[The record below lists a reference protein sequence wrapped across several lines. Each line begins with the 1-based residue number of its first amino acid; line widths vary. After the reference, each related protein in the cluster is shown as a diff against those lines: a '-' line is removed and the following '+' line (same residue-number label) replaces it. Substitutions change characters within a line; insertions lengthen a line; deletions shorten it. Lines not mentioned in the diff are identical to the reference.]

1 MTRWEYH
8 CAAGTYY
15 APTLLGLVRD
25 ILTHRL
31 WHWRR
36 GDGWVD

>member
-1 MTRWEYH
+1 MKYKLVV
-8 CAAGTYY
+8 AAGSYESDSLFG
-15 APTLLGLVRD
+15 LLWEVFK
-25 ILTHRL
+25 HRL